1 MARYQVLYWRHIPLG
16 VKAIDVN
23 GVVRENLPPP
33 FHDIFQA
40 TTSRSS
46 QTVAGVY
53 TTSGFRW
60 GKEHDREG
68 TAAEVV
74 KAVIKEIVAS
84 WDEAEA
90 LARFEAQRREG
101 LIPFLNIEKL

>member
-1 MARYQVLYWRHIPLG
+1 MARYQILYWRHIPLG

-23 GVVRENLPPP
+23 GMVRENLPPP
-33 FHDIFQA
+33 FHDTFQA
-40 TTSRSS
+40 AMSRSDRA
-46 QTVAGVY
+46 VAGIY

-60 GKEHDREG
+60 GEEQDREG

-74 KAVIKEIVAS
+74 RAVIKEVAAS

-90 LARFEAQRREG
+90 LAQFEARSQEDS
-101 LIPFLNIEKL
+101 ISFLNIGKL